1 MSTVKDALNIAR
13 SMLNDDAMLTWG
25 DSVLMPKFQQ
35 AHVEMESKLILNGIF
50 VIHEASVAL
59 PVLAG
64 TKTLGVNQ
72 PKDIVTLIK
81 VKEYG
86 INETVDQAIPMIQK
100 DFIPEWSLTD
110 TLRIWA
116 WREEQLLFLGA
127 NTDRQVLI
135 YYNKRLTA
143 PALVSDPLPVI
154 TSESYL
160 GPRIAALACLSTHDM
175 ESGQFWAGLAEDN
188 LSKIVRTQVKS
199 TQGLPSR
206 KLPFSWRV
214 RRGRQ
219 RYF

>member
-1 MSTVKDALNIAR
+1 
-13 SMLNDDAMLTWG
+13 MLNDDAMLTWG

-50 VIHEASVAL
+50 VIHEVSVAL

-64 TKTLGVNQ
+64 VKTLGANQ

-81 VKEYG
+81 IKEYG
-86 INETVDQAIPMIQK
+86 INETPDRATLMVEK
-100 DFIPEWSLTD
+100 DFIPDWSLTD
-110 TLRIWA
+110 TLRVWC

-135 YYNKRLTA
+135 FYNKRLTA

-160 GPRIAALACLSTHDM
+160 GPRIAALACISTHDM
-175 ESGQFWAGLAEDN
+175 ESGQMWAGLAEDN
-188 LSKIVRTQVKS
+188 LSKIIRTQVKS
-199 TQGLPSR
+199 HQHLPSR
-206 KLPFSWRV
+206 KLPFSWRS
-214 RRGRQ
+214 RRGQQ